1 MNETLGSPPRTYAEF
16 LAQPDI
22 VRVVAELRQSPIHSE
37 KGIQLACMTTW
48 ANKLE
53 ITNQMLRERVAELE
67 QKLAAADDFDRLH
80 KQLMRS
86 MDECLECRECQTLVP
101 RDEGEMDGDLF
112 FCDGDCRSRFYQRTE
127 IGESE
132 EETRTERAERL
143 RLERQQI
150 AEEAN
155 DDRLIDERREAA
167 RC

>member
-1 MNETLGSPPRTYAEF
+1 MSETLGESPRTYAEF

-22 VRVVAELRQSPIHSE
+22 VRVVAELRESPIHSE

-67 QKLAAADDFDRLH
+67 
-80 KQLMRS
+80 
-86 MDECLECRECQTLVP
+86 
-101 RDEGEMDGDLF
+101 
-112 FCDGDCRSRFYQRTE
+112 
-127 IGESE
+127 
-132 EETRTERAERL
+132 EETRTERADRL

>member
-1 MNETLGSPPRTYAEF
+1 MDSLVNGTPRTYAEF

-22 VRVVAELRQSPIHSE
+22 VRVVAELRESPIHSE

-67 QKLAAADDFDRLH
+67 QKRTAADDFDRLH
-80 KQLMRS
+80 RQATSS

-101 RDEGEMDGDLF
+101 SDEGAFDGDVF
-112 FCDGDCRSRFYQRTE
+112 FCDGECMSRFYRRME

-155 DDRLIDERREAA
+155 DDRLIGERREAA

>member
-1 MNETLGSPPRTYAEF
+1 

-22 VRVVAELRQSPIHSE
+22 GRVVAELRESPIHSE

-53 ITNQMLRERVAELE
+53 ITNQLLRERVAELE

-80 KQLMRS
+80 RQATSS
-86 MDECLECRECQTLVP
+86 MVDDPCLECRECQTLVP
-101 RDEGEMDGDLF
+101 GDEGAFDGDVF
-112 FCDGDCRSRFYQRTE
+112 FCDGECMSRFNRRAE
-127 IGESE
+127 IDESE